1 MTNESID
8 EHFFACQGLNIIVNH
23 IFLLRL
29 AIDPQYT
36 KWVPRWLL
44 LFKMFPSYTK
54 QIAMHE
60 LDWYAVSSHS
70 LHTLTRFLT
79 KLTAMQ

>member
-1 MTNESID
+1 MSQLMSIFCMSRLKHNSKS
-8 EHFFACQGLNIIVNH
+8 HF
-23 IFLLRL
+23 FLLRL

-54 QIAMHE
+54 QIAMHD